1 MSLGNHTMLQRIAE
15 ALERLVALKEQEAKR
30 AIEQGL
36 RPRPLFPYWDDHQQ
50 PMPSP
55 FTCGTKTMDGFTTF
69 IVGGTTLASRDAN
82 GKFTYNGN
90 TKQENT

>member
-1 MSLGNHTMLQRIAE
+1 MSLGDLMLQRIAE

-36 RPRPLFPYWDDHQQ
+36 RPMPLFPYW
-50 PMPSP
+50 
-55 FTCGTKTMDGFTTF
+55 
-69 IVGGTTLASRDAN
+69 DAN